1 MELKEAVRRVGVGA
15 LPPLTQSREV
25 QPGLV
30 SPVFVG
36 RGVEL
41 AALVAALESAA
52 AGEPAVVLVGGE
64 AGVGKT
70 RLVEEAAD
78 RARDGGARVLTGSC
92 IELGGEGLPLSPLVD
107 ALRTLMRVMDA
118 DELERFLG
126 PARLELARLLPEL
139 DPEAASTP
147 APAGESGSARLLE
160 LVFGVIQRLA
170 ADRPLMLVIEDLQWA
185 DRSTLDLLS
194 LLVRSLRGVRVLIV
208 VTFRSDEI
216 HRSHPLRPLI
226 AAWERVRSVRRLEI
240 PRLPQRSRHASSR
253 RSWETPLHA
262 RSSSRCTSAPR
273 ATRS

>member
-1 MELKEAVRRVGVGA
+1 MRCRRWHD
-15 LPPLTQSREV
+15 SREV
-25 QPGLV
+25 HPGLI

-70 RLVEEAAD
+70 RLVEEAVD
-78 RARDGGARVLTGSC
+78 HARQSGTRVLTGSC
-92 IELGGEGLPLSPLVD
+92 VELGGEGLLLSPLVD
-107 ALRTLMRVMDA
+107 ALRTLMRVMDPEA
-118 DELERFLG
+118 LDGFLG
-126 PARLELARLLPEL
+126 PARMDLARLLPEL
-139 DPEAASTP
+139 EPQAATTP
-147 APAGESGSARLLE
+147 APVGESGSARMLE

-170 ADRPLMLVIEDLQWA
+170 AVRPVMLVIEDLQWA

-216 HRSHPLRPLI
+216 HRSHPLRTLI
-226 AAWERVRSVRRLEI
+226 AAWERVRSVRRLEL
-240 PRLPQRSRHASSR
+240 PRFTREESAHQLEAILGGPPPRSSRTSSASS
-253 RSWETPLHA
+253 A
-262 RSSSRCTSAPR
+262 
-273 ATRS
+273 